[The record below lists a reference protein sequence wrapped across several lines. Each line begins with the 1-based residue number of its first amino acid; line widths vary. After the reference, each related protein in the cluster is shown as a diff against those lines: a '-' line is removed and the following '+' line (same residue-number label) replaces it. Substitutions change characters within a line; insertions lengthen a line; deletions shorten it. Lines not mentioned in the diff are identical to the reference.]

1 MTMRKQTEQERQ
13 AAAATLKEVMSKLE
27 EALRLSRQVE
37 EHEQQRRERAGAGTH
52 ELDRSASS
60 SPRPASTDTI
70 AERKSLHAHFVM
82 PAWK

>member
-37 EHEQQRRERAGAGTH
+37 EHEQQRRERTGAGTH
-52 ELDRSASS
+52 G
-60 SPRPASTDTI
+60 
-70 AERKSLHAHFVM
+70 
-82 PAWK
+82 